1 MPIQARTIVE
11 DVQEALNDLRG
22 VRYPASLLVRY
33 INRSQRDMQ
42 THRPDVTAR
51 LIDFS
56 LAAGD
61 VQELPAEAATLIDMP
76 SHATGRK
83 ARITKSDLNKIDA
96 IDPYWRSSGRVG
108 EILHFMHDLRN
119 PRTVYTYPPAAAGT
133 QVKLLI
139 STYPVDVPAP
149 SGDGRLASTVN
160 GAISVDDKWQTVLTS
175 YVMGYAYEK
184 DVEGAGNLEMS
195 QSYIQRALT
204 LLGVQLQ
211 VEKAVGPRE

>member
-11 DVQEALNDLRG
+11 DVQGALNDVRG

-33 INRSQRDMQ
+33 INRAQRDMQ

-51 LIDFS
+51 TIDFT
-56 LAAGD
+56 LVAGD
-61 VQELPAEAATLIDMP
+61 VQSLPAEAASLIDMP
-76 SHATGRK
+76 SHVTGRR
-83 ARITKSDLNKIDA
+83 ARITKTDLNKIDA
-96 IDPYWRSSGRVG
+96 IDPYWRSGTRVP
-108 EILHFMHDLRN
+108 EILHFMHDLRD
-119 PRTVYTYPPAAAGT
+119 PRTIYTYPPASAGT
-133 QVKLLI
+133 QVKLVI
-139 STYPVDVPAP
+139 SAYPADVPTP
-149 SGDGRLASTVN
+149 SGDGRLADTVS
-160 GAISVDDKWQTVLTS
+160 GFISVDDKWQTVLTS

-211 VEKAVGPRE
+211 VDKAVGPRE

>member
-51 LIDFS
+51 LIDFT

-61 VQELPAEAATLIDMP
+61 VQTLPAEAASLIDMP
-76 SHATGRK
+76 SHVTGRR
-83 ARITKSDLNKIDA
+83 ARITKTDLNKIDA
-96 IDPYWRSSGRVG
+96 IDPYWRSSSRVG
-108 EILHFMHDLRN
+108 EILHFMHDVRN
-119 PRTVYTYPPAAAGT
+119 PRTVYTYPPAIAGT

-139 STYPVDVPAP
+139 STYPTDVPAP
-149 SGDGRLASTVN
+149 SGDGRLASTVT
-160 GAISVDDKWQTVLTS
+160 GVISVDDKWQTVLTS

-211 VEKAVGPRE
+211 VDKAIGPRE